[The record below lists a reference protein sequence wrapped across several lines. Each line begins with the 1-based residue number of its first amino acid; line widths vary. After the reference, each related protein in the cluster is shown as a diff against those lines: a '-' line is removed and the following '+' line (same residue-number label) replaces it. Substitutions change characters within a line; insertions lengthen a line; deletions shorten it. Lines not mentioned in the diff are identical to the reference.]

1 MSFFPVGT
9 ILTSTMFGLQI
20 VEVLGYSKDR
30 KEFYIRIITERDGDA
45 FEDLNLDVPVP
56 FTYTDW
62 TVTTDLSKALL

>member
-9 ILTSTMFGLQI
+9 ILTSTKFGLQI

-30 KEFYIRIITERDGDA
+30 KEFYIRIITGRYGDA
-45 FEDLNLDVPVP
+45 FEDLNLGVPIP
-56 FTYTDW
+56 FTSTDW